1 MLVDPLAVCGI
12 AGLNLYAALLVLARP
27 RLFRTRLYRP
37 MLLNLA
43 LSVAPLVV
51 LALTVAGMLLVLAL
65 APSQA
70 ALLTVLA
77 VGGLVWLVL
86 LPNSG
91 YLVTELNLSHRRAD
105 ESVPLWYDI
114 VLVLSLAVSGV
125 LNMLANVYLVQVGTV
140 LLVYPNDDDP
150 FARPWPWVAAVSTLV
165 LAAFGIYLGRYVRF
179 NTWDLLHPV
188 GFARRL
194 AGHLR
199 APGTARTALAFTAT
213 HAAFFALMY
222 LVVVAPAVRGFGA

>member
-27 RLFRTRLYRP
+27 RLFGTRLYRP

-51 LALTVAGMLLVLAL
+51 LALTVVGMLLVLAL

-70 ALLTVLA
+70 ALLTVMA

-105 ESVPLWYDI
+105 ETVPLWYDI
-114 VLVLSLAVSGV
+114 
-125 LNMLANVYLVQVGTV
+125 
-140 LLVYPNDDDP
+140 
-150 FARPWPWVAAVSTLV
+150 
-165 LAAFGIYLGRYVRF
+165 
-179 NTWDLLHPV
+179 
-188 GFARRL
+188 
-194 AGHLR
+194 
-199 APGTARTALAFTAT
+199 
-213 HAAFFALMY
+213 
-222 LVVVAPAVRGFGA
+222 